1 MPEPAGERHGTVKDP
16 HESPINVLGLVM
28 SALAPSHCSCCHH
41 EHLFFVLPMEY
52 SGKDDI
58 VKKFLL
64 LVDSFG
70 GLKR

>member
-1 MPEPAGERHGTVKDP
+1 MGGREEMEDP
-16 HESPINVLGLVM
+16 RENPINVLGLVM
-28 SALAPSHCSCCHH
+28 STVALSHCSCCCDV
-41 EHLFFVLPMEY
+41 HLFFVLPVEY